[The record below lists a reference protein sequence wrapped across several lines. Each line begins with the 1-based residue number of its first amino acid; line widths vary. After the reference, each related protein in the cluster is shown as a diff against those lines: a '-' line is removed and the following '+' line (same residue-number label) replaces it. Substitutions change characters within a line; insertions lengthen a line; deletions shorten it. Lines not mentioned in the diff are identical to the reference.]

1 MSAVTGKPQ
10 HAHYLMITA
19 IAKYLKKWTTY
30 KCVNSTLKTIFLQKK
45 NGNGKNLS
53 DRSLHLRY
61 FS

>member
-1 MSAVTGKPQ
+1 MSAVAEKPQ

-45 NGNGKNLS
+45 MEMEKI
-53 DRSLHLRY
+53 SLTAH
-61 FS
+61 SI

>member
-1 MSAVTGKPQ
+1 MSAIVPKSQ
-10 HAHYLMITA
+10 RAHYLMITA
-19 IAKYLKKWTTY
+19 IAKYLKKWMTY

-53 DRSLHLRY
+53 DRSLHLRF

>member
-45 NGNGKNLS
+45 MEMEKI
-53 DRSLHLRY
+53 SLTAH
-61 FS
+61 SI

>member
-1 MSAVTGKPQ
+1 MSAVAEKPQ

-45 NGNGKNLS
+45 KWKWKK
-53 DRSLHLRY
+53 SL
-61 FS
+61 